1 MNIRDPIRELVKRA
15 GKSRAEI
22 QREVAKAAPRLATC
36 IRDQMKR
43 ERLVLALSGGAP
55 HSPLMAG
62 ALCALHEEIGDELN
76 GGKGYFDAIYTAG
89 GGALVGLLL
98 VAPKGGDAPSA
109 LRRLVRMGI
118 ADPIYPLFP
127 LAYKTFIKQGPLVPF
142 FQAWGD
148 LFKQSPTHLHL
159 YRAVVTTTLKL
170 WGGPSVPKR

>member
-1 MNIRDPIRELVKRA
+1 MTMINPIRQLAVKIK
-15 GKSRAEI
+15 KSEKEVREMVAE
-22 QREVAKAAPRLATC
+22 EAPKLAT
-36 IRDQMKR
+36 RMYEQMKQ

-118 ADPIYPLFP
+118 ADPIYRLFP
-127 LAYKTFIKQGPLVPF
+127 LAYKTFIKQ
-142 FQAWGD
+142 
-148 LFKQSPTHLHL
+148 
-159 YRAVVTTTLKL
+159 
-170 WGGPSVPKR
+170 